1 MKHDEINQI
10 HQAFTKFLTGNNF
23 NLGELFQASNS
34 LIANPRR
41 DNLLTIHS
49 DWQGHA
55 AISMKRAVFTLTMI
69 TLLQYF
75 VLGDAF
81 QLQTTWLT
89 HELPNGGYIR
99 LKIAFTVSVL
109 LSLVLYVLAFK
120 RDKQI
125 RDLKVSMLKLALEE
139 FGKKHLHFKSLYQ
152 QFKEE
157 SGYQIKDDDL
167 QAVLFGIS
175 RHSEREQNFYEAV
188 SSYTEYDKGV
198 RPNSFKQECLDI
210 YDIKVIPT
218 LALLSIG
225 VVWLS

>member
-1 MKHDEINQI
+1 MKHDEINIINQS
-10 HQAFTKFLTGNNF
+10 FTKFLTGHNF

-34 LIANPRR
+34 VVANPRR

-81 QLQTTWLT
+81 QLQSTWLP

-99 LKIAFTVSVL
+99 LKIAFTVSAL

-139 FGKKHLHFKSLYQ
+139 FGEKYQHFKDLYQ
-152 QFKEE
+152 RFKEE
-157 SGYQIKDDDL
+157 SGYQIKDSDW

-175 RHSEREQNFYEAV
+175 RHSKREQNFHEAS

-198 RPNSFKQECLDI
+198 RPNSFKQDCLDI
-210 YDIKVIPT
+210 YDMKVIPT

-225 VVWLS
+225 IVWLT